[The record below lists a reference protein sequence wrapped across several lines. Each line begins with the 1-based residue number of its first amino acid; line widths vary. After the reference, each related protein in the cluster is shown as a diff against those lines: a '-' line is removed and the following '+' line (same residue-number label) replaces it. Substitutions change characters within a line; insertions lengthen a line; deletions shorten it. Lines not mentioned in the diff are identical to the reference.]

1 MDEKI
6 LVIDDDLDVLESVV
20 DLLRAQGF
28 DPESASDSTVA
39 ARLVQERQFD
49 LILSDINMPHLTGL
63 RLLTLVKE
71 CAPLTEVIM
80 LTGYDAPGWVDEALE
95 HKAFAFIKKPFSL
108 DDLVERVKQALWKR
122 RMAKGRG

>member
-63 RLLTLVKE
+63 QLLTLVKE

-95 HKAFAFIKKPFSL
+95 HKAFAFIKKPFAL